1 MSASSALRRLT
12 AGGMC
17 CHSEILV
24 FCSLIQLQM
33 SDRYH
38 GLCSGI
44 MDHQCDIT
52 VCTFSK
58 EEEDSPK
65 ELSLRELLVPVL
77 Y

>member
-1 MSASSALRRLT
+1 
-12 AGGMC
+12 
-17 CHSEILV
+17 
-24 FCSLIQLQM
+24 M